1 MKALTM
7 MEHHDTSYLF
17 VVDADIYRRTL
28 TTQGIAAWMVHFEDG
43 AGGCGSTPPPADGS
57 VLHRSCHRR
66 QAGMVPV
73 LYGRPR
79 PSGLSAPPFEVRRR
93 SAIG

>member
-17 VVDADIYRRTL
+17 VVDAGVYRRTL
-28 TTQGIAAWMVHFEDG
+28 TTQASPRGWCTSKTGPEG
-43 AGGCGSTPPPADGS
+43 AGQ
-57 VLHRSCHRR
+57 LHLRLMDRYCTGAVTGGR
-66 QAGMVPV
+66 QAWFRSYMEG
-73 LYGRPR
+73 R

>member
-17 VVDADIYRRTL
+17 VVDAGVYRRTL

-43 AGGCGSTPPPADGS
+43 GRRVRVNSTFG
-57 VLHRSCHRR
+57 
-66 QAGMVPV
+66 
-73 LYGRPR
+73 
-79 PSGLSAPPFEVRRR
+79 
-93 SAIG
+93 